1 MSKNSSNNAKSS
13 VQSTVNSH
21 VKSQANWYQ
30 TLSGKSSLDELDS
43 LCAEI
48 LSEIFGYYAI
58 EMGVLS
64 GKYSLLKHSRITAG
78 FSLLDRASEVGKNTP
93 FEKNSIP
100 SSVISTTEQLP
111 IATDNVDLVIASHT
125 LESSKDPHQVLREID
140 RVLVPEGHCILIGF
154 NPYSFSRVGQFIKA
168 RFRRDDS
175 LYKTRSVAHV
185 RDWFSLLGFEVMD
198 VHYMG
203 MRPAVKNK
211 KLFDALS
218 WLDRL
223 GEYAGPVLGN
233 MYVIHAKKQMAAMRP
248 DKKVWR
254 APAVLSGGKVVL
266 NNTAQKI
273 RRQNYSNS

>member
-1 MSKNSSNNAKSS
+1 MGKKSEIYS
-13 VQSTVNSH
+13 
-21 VKSQANWYQ
+21 NWYK
-30 TLSGKSSLDELDS
+30 TLSGQSSLDKLDE
-43 LCAEI
+43 LCAET

-58 EMGVLS
+58 EMGVIS
-64 GKYSLLKHSRITAG
+64 ERYSLLQHSRIAAG
-78 FSLLDRASEVGKNTP
+78 FTLVDSLDKANKIKATP
-93 FEKNSIP
+93 FEEDNTI
-100 SSVISTTEQLP
+100 SSTLIGTTEQLP

-140 RVLVPEGHCILIGF
+140 RILVPDGHCILIGF
-154 NPYSFSRVGQFIKA
+154 NPFSISQLGELIRSRFSRDK
-168 RFRRDDS
+168 S
-175 LYKTRSVAHV
+175 NYKKRSVARV

-203 MRPAVKNK
+203 MRPALKNK
-211 KLFDALS
+211 KLFDALG
-218 WLDRL
+218 WLENVSDF
-223 GEYAGPVLGN
+223 AGPVLGN

-273 RRQNYSNS
+273 RRENFSNL